1 MENEF
6 YNYITGTGV
15 IVPDTS
21 VLLEKIQKRFTQLF
35 GDNLDLTPS
44 TPQGRLIEL
53 FNRSETFT
61 LQACAAIS
69 NMLNLNTANGFVLDD
84 LGALF
89 LIERKPATK
98 TKTTVILSGVPNTI
112 IPANTR
118 IKSTDGYIFV
128 NSEQVTIGSDGS
140 VAVLYSATET
150 GAIPAQP
157 NTLTNILDAVN
168 GLESATNPAAP
179 TLGQEQE
186 SDNTFRNRIKVSLNL
201 NAIAILQSIKAE
213 IEQIP
218 GVIGSYCY
226 DNFEGSTVIID
237 GLSVPPHSL
246 LAVVDGGDEQKI
258 AQAIYSKKTIGTG
271 YPTKTISGAKGV
283 YIFTQSTNNYLVWKK
298 SNVRYYTGKTINVGT
313 KIYSN
318 PQLSNKYDTVENSVN
333 SMFEVI
339 TKEVIDEAYG
349 TAYNVSFARPQLTD
363 VDINITVARKS
374 YSGDNL
380 EQAVKN
386 AIITFANGDNPEV
399 DGIVIGGSLSPFEIS
414 AAVSSELPDIFI
426 TDVKVGAHGET
437 TSPATM
443 TFGSLHKANILA
455 QNIFVN
461 ITEN

>member
-21 VLLEKIQKRFTQLF
+21 VLLQKIQKRFTQLF

-69 NMLNLNTANGFVLDD
+69 NMLNLNKANGFVLDD

-128 NSEQVTIGSDGS
+128 NPEQVIIGSDGS
-140 VAVLYSATET
+140 VAALYSATET

-168 GLESATNPAAP
+168 GLESAVNPAAP
-179 TLGQEQE
+179 ELGQEQE
-186 SDNTFRNRIKVSLNL
+186 SDNVFRNRIKASLNL

-258 AQAIYSKKTIGTG
+258 AEAIYSKKTIGTG
-271 YPTKTISGAKGV
+271 YVSNAGETGYTI
-283 YIFTQSTNNYLVWKK
+283 
-298 SNVRYYTGKTINVGT
+298 
-313 KIYSN
+313 
-318 PQLSNKYDTVENSVN
+318 
-333 SMFEVI
+333 I

-349 TAYNVSFARPQLTD
+349 TPYNVSFARPQLTD

-386 AIITFANGDNPEV
+386 AIITFANGNNPEV

-455 QNIFVN
+455 ENIFVT